1 MTAILL
7 VTGPIFLLIAL
18 GFATARTGL
27 LSRSDFAAL
36 GKFVVNLALPA
47 LLFLTLARRPLAET
61 VNVPYMAAYLAGGV
75 ALILSAAA
83 LLRRFGGLDDTSAA
97 IAAMG
102 MACPN
107 SGFVGYPILLALYP
121 DLAGT
126 VLALN
131 MTVENLAIIPLAL
144 FLAERGRHGGGASA
158 RALAPVFAGLLRSPL
173 MIAIVAGA
181 VWSLVGMT
189 LPAILLKPLDMLAAA
204 SGAAS
209 LMVIGGALAQAD
221 ASGFGRDALLVAAGK
236 LVAHPVLAAVALAG
250 FAAFGFGIADERL
263 RVALVVSAAM
273 PIMGIYPLL
282 AHRFGRET
290 PAAVALVTTTAL
302 SLLTVNALF
311 AFIEFARF

>member
-1 MTAILL
+1 MTAIFL

-47 LLFLTLARRPLAET
+47 LLFLTLARRPLADT

-75 ALILSAAA
+75 ALV
-83 LLRRFGGLDDTSAA
+83 LLASRFLHRMAGLDVTGAA

-131 MTVENLAIIPLAL
+131 MAVENLAIIPLAL
-144 FLAERGRHGGGASA
+144 FLAERGRHAGQEGAA
-158 RALAPVFAGLLRSPL
+158 LKRAFSSLARSPL
-173 MIAIVAGA
+173 MLAIVAGA
-181 VWSLVGMT
+181 LWSLAGLD
-189 LPAILLKPLDMLAAA
+189 LPALLIKPLDMLAAA

-209 LMVIGGALAQAD
+209 LLVIGGSLAQAG
-221 ASGFGRDALLVAAGK
+221 AGAFRRDALLVAAGK

-250 FAAFGFGIADERL
+250 FAALGFGIADERL
-263 RVALVVSAAM
+263 RIALVVSAAM

-311 AFIEFARF
+311 VFIEFARF